1 MHRLNNAHMLR
12 FHDWYETKNNL
23 WLILEYC
30 AGGNLENILQQD
42 GHLPES
48 SIRIF
53 GLDMISGLKVYQ
65 SPLLCCIASFDFLPF
80 FSAFSC
86 FLSFVCFSPPCLL
99 LAPPVPPVPLI
110 LLFTS
115 PQYLHSL
122 GYIHGDIRPRN
133 YMIDEYGI
141 LKLSDFKFTI
151 KIPKERLEDKS
162 IESRGYP
169 PYMAPELFTSEGC
182 HSYQSDF
189 WSLGCTFYELR
200 RGSPPFGNL
209 GSFSLEK
216 LMSNIRDI
224 DPIHSPLVSNIV
236 IPSPSRRGGNSSSS
250 STKEERI
257 PSITAELGDLLYW
270 LLEKSPLNRCN
281 WKDLANHPFFK
292 SPAASSSSS
301 SSSSSNS
308 GMLTVPTD
316 LPSQPI
322 YDKLVLELEKARSS
336 KLENDSNAEYDIS
349 LNDIHLYNHSL
360 LMNSGLDGR
369 SGGVGGGNGLG
380 GSLLSTSTIH
390 DTPVKKLTPLPID
403 STPLRP
409 DGSLK
414 STGRRGN
421 NGTTATA
428 PTTTSGKGEKA
439 IEEMK
444 DTLVNN
450 RTQSLQQHQ
459 HPSPSSQEKGG
470 NNNHLNSSHKLS
482 STVGGSSKKEN
493 KFDAV
498 DGEGE
503 ETPRTTIP
511 MPKTQQIG
519 TNLSSSAK
527 ETTPSSQK
535 QLEKKASNQLIQ
547 GTPPRSTTATTNKT
561 PSSGQLL
568 KDQQE
573 KEGGMMKHPF
583 FSTII
588 QLSSDMLLMHA
599 SDTQVSFVFS
609 LFFNVCF
616 ILVHRGLL
624 VFCSFSTFLLPFLP
638 FFGLFSSVSIAA
650 CRLDLPVPWFV
661 SSSLHLLIGS
671 SNRW

>member
-1 MHRLNNAHMLR
+1 
-12 FHDWYETKNNL
+12 
-23 WLILEYC
+23 
-30 AGGNLENILQQD
+30 
-42 GHLPES
+42 
-48 SIRIF
+48 
-53 GLDMISGLKVYQ
+53 
-65 SPLLCCIASFDFLPF
+65 
-80 FSAFSC
+80 
-86 FLSFVCFSPPCLL
+86 
-99 LAPPVPPVPLI
+99 
-110 LLFTS
+110 
-115 PQYLHSL
+115 
-122 GYIHGDIRPRN
+122 
-133 YMIDEYGI
+133 MIDEYGI

-224 DPIHSPLVSNIV
+224 DPIHSPLVTNIV
-236 IPSPSRRGGNSSSS
+236 IPSPSRRGGSSSS
-250 STKEERI
+250 SSSSSHKEERI

-292 SPAASSSSS
+292 SPASSSSS

-308 GMLTVPTD
+308 GGLTVPTD

-369 SGGVGGGNGLG
+369 SGGVGGG

-421 NGTTATA
+421 NGTTTATVTATA
-428 PTTTSGKGEKA
+428 TTTAGKGEKA

-459 HPSPSSQEKGG
+459 QPSPSSQEKGG
-470 NNNHLNSSHKLS
+470 NINHLNSSHKLS

-511 MPKTQQIG
+511 MAKTQQIG
-519 TNLSSSAK
+519 TNVSSSAK

-599 SDTQVSFVFS
+599 SDTQVSFVSLCFSMCVYTGSSWSLAFLFFS
-609 LFFNVCF
+609 LLFCFLFFHFRFCRDCSLPF
-616 ILVHRGLL
+616 RLLL
-624 VFCSFSTFLLPFLP
+624 VVLICLFP
-638 FFGLFSSVSIAA
+638 GLF
-650 CRLDLPVPWFV
+650 P
-661 SSSLHLLIGS
+661 LLCIC
-671 SNRW
+671 